1 MPALKEHELNK
12 QRDILQQYFHTVR
25 TQSVQ
30 YCSPLEIEDYVI
42 QTMADASPPKWHL
55 AHTSWFFETFV
66 LQVYADDYRPFHP
79 RYDALFNSYYVT
91 HGDPFPRPRRGLLS
105 RPTVKEVM
113 RYRIHVDTQMA
124 RLLQRVDER
133 HWGDMIR
140 LTLLGINHEQQH
152 QELLLTDIKYNFY
165 QNPMRPAYRDYR
177 AVPARPPQ
185 PLQWREFAGG
195 VYDIGHNG
203 ADFAYDNEGPPHK
216 VYINPYRLAS
226 RLVSNAEY
234 AAFIDDGGYRQPELW
249 YSEAWAMLNAER
261 WQAPLYWEWQDGEWR
276 HFTLEGMRAL
286 EPDAPV
292 YHVSQFEADAYAR
305 WAGKRLPSEFEWEVA
320 AGRQKITGNLRR
332 DNVLRPLS
340 ASATA
345 GIAAGAAAGATADS
359 SGGQGQAQSG
369 QAPSL
374 QQLYGDVWEWTASPY
389 AAYPGYKPAGGSI
402 GEYNGKFMSSQIVL
416 RGGSFATPADH
427 IRPSYRNFF
436 YPKDRWQFSGIRLA
450 DEA

>member
-1 MPALKEHELNK
+1 MPEHNEHELDT
-12 QRDILQQYFHTVR
+12 QRDILQQYYHTVR
-25 TQSVQ
+25 AQSVR

-55 AHTSWFFETFV
+55 AHTSWFFETFI
-66 LQVYADDYRPFHP
+66 LQAYLDGYQRFHP
-79 RYDALFNSYYVT
+79 DYDALFNSYYVT
-91 HGDPFPRPRRGLLS
+91 HGDPYPRPRRGLLS

-124 RLLQRVDER
+124 RLLRRADER
-133 HWGDMIR
+133 HWRDIVR
-140 LTLLGINHEQQH
+140 LTLLGVNHEQQH

-165 QNPMRPAYRDYR
+165 QNPMRPAYRDYQT
-177 AVPARPPQ
+177 VPSQSAQ
-185 PLQWREFAGG
+185 PLQWREFPGG
-195 VYDIGHNG
+195 VFDVGHNG
-203 ADFAYDNEGPPHK
+203 ADFAYDNEGPSHK
-216 VYINPYRLAS
+216 VYINPFRLAS

-249 YSEAWAMLNAER
+249 YAEAWAMLNAEQWR
-261 WQAPLYWEWQDGEWR
+261 APLYWERQDGQWL
-276 HFTLEGMRAL
+276 HFTLEGMRAV

-292 YHVSQFEADAYAR
+292 YHVSQYEADAYAR

-320 AGRQKITGNLRR
+320 AEQQEIAGNLRR
-332 DNVLRPLS
+332 DNLLRPLS
-340 ASATA
+340 A
-345 GIAAGAAAGATADS
+345 GAAADS
-359 SGGQGQAQSG
+359 PEAE
-369 QAPSL
+369 
-374 QQLYGDVWEWTASPY
+374 QQDRQKQPLHQIYGDVWEWTASPY

-402 GEYNGKFMSSQIVL
+402 GEYNGKFMSGQTVL

-450 DEA
+450 DEV